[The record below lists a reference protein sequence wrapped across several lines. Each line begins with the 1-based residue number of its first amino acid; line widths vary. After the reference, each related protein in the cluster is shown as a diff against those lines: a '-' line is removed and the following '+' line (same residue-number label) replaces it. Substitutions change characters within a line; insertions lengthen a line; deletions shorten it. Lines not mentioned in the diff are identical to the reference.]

1 MTVIRFGSSVLRLV
15 KVFLIKNFHVLF
27 GFILYA
33 FTFFFWWGGGEVI
46 ALDKISK
53 KVEKNKA
60 ECIITRA
67 EFHPEQRPL
76 KLL

>member
-1 MTVIRFGSSVLRLV
+1 MFYLD
-15 KVFLIKNFHVLF
+15 
-27 GFILYA
+27 LY
-33 FTFFFWWGGGEVI
+33 FMLLLFFFFGGGGEVI
-46 ALDKISK
+46 ALDKISR